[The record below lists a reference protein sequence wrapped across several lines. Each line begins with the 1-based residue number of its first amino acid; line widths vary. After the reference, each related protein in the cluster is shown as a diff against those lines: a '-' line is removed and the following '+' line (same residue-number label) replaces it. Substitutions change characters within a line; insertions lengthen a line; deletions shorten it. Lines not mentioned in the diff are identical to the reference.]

1 MLHPPSKKEKATYRI
16 LRDLGFG
23 NCTVNTNVKV
33 HCWWYKCVFRNLGN
47 ICLNVNVDGCPSLC
61 GPVMSWRLIQQ
72 KFKFKKNI
80 FSAAQQ
86 ADCKMLKSAKPSV
99 YLLSADTHK
108 RCQSFSSKK
117 ENFDSSS
124 ADLKLTWQSSCYCS
138 YCSSL
143 LSSSY
148 SMSFGYLLKF
158 AGFSRP
164 ALSHRATSQLPAEI
178 RAQECVTAEEIAPV
192 KW

>member
-1 MLHPPSKKEKATYRI
+1 MVQVY
-16 LRDLGFG
+16 F
-23 NCTVNTNVKV
+23 
-33 HCWWYKCVFRNLGN
+33 
-47 ICLNVNVDGCPSLC
+47 
-61 GPVMSWRLIQQ
+61 Q
-72 KFKFKKNI
+72 KFGKHLFECECGWLSVSLWSCDELETHPAKAYLKKYI

-99 YLLSADTHK
+99 YLLSADTRK
-108 RCQSFSSKK
+108 RSQSFSSKK

-124 ADLKLTWQSSCYCS
+124 ADLKLTWQSSCYCC